1 MRALLVTDRLG
12 QPDLLRKVHSLGR
25 AEACDPRCVEDRRV
39 AARALLHVLSQLGEP
54 SLARGPGL
62 PEALFTEALRLR
74 RMGVE
79 ALETLDSD
87 VPSLQN
93 AFSLPFVTLEGL
105 QRPAPPG
112 VVAPASPSHDDAP

>member
-25 AEACDPRCVEDRRV
+25 AEACDPRCVEDLRV

-54 SLARGPGL
+54 SLACGPRL

-87 VPSLQN
+87 DARLWIGV
-93 AFSLPFVTLEGL
+93 FGLPFEDVDLVFDL
-105 QRPAPPG
+105 RSL
-112 VVAPASPSHDDAP
+112 VRL